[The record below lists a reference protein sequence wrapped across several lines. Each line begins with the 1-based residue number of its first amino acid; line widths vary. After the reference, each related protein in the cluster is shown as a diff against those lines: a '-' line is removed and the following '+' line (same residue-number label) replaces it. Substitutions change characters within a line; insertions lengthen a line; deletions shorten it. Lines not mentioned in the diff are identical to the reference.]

1 MTPLPRSAWL
11 AGRNGEMHHLN
22 ACQQAAA
29 AYAAIAVAGRD
40 ARAFLQGQLTA
51 DLDEMVPGHG
61 QLAAW
66 LDAKGRAIALLRVVP
81 CPDDFLL
88 MLPASQAETVM
99 RRLRLYVLRAA
110 VAVAPAGPV
119 TLLTGEAGRARLESM
134 GLLPDDTPWATAL
147 APAGVALRPPGE
159 PHWMLAGGAANGVGH
174 AEDWEL
180 TEVRAGLPEV
190 YSQTAA
196 AFIPQMLNLERLGAV
211 SFTKGCY
218 PGQEIVAR
226 AHHLGQVKRRMRL
239 FRAPGDPPPPG
250 TSLAS
255 GPGGSVVRSA
265 RADEGCLLLA
275 VVSEGQEAGA
285 FALNDGR
292 ALQAASA

>member
-1 MTPLPRSAWL
+1 MNDCR
-11 AGRNGEMHHLN
+11 
-22 ACQQAAA
+22 QAAA
-29 AYAAIAVAGRD
+29 AYAAISVAGRD

-51 DLDEMVPGHG
+51 DLDEVAPGHG
-61 QLAAW
+61 RLAGW

-81 CPDDFLL
+81 RPDDFLL
-88 MLPASQAETVM
+88 MLPASQAEAIM

-110 VAVAPAGPV
+110 VTVAPAGPID
-119 TLLTGEAGRARLESM
+119 LLTGEAGRARLESM
-134 GLLPDDTPWATAL
+134 GLLPGDTPWAVAL
-147 APAGVALRPPGE
+147 APGGVALRPPGE
-159 PHWMLAGGAANGVGH
+159 PHWMLAGGAANGTGNV
-174 AEDWEL
+174 EDWEL
-180 TEVRAGLPEV
+180 AEVRAGLPEV
-190 YSQTAA
+190 YAQTAA
-196 AFIPQMLNLERLGAV
+196 AFIPQMLNLERFGAV

-239 FRAPGDPPPPG
+239 FQAPGDPPPPG

-275 VVSEGQEAGA
+275 VVSKGQEASA

-292 ALQAASA
+292 ALQATSA